1 MHDSINRRL
10 LLEGVEKRP
19 GSSAESII
27 IRIPW
32 FELRK
37 GEIVAIVGDN
47 GSGKSTLLNIIAM
60 LQQPDKVDRFLLYT
74 EDGKEIN
81 VLGLGSRQISFIRR
95 NLLAYILQGGGLL
108 EFLTIKQN
116 IALVQRLKGG
126 KLANPDEITRA
137 LGIDDVLGKKPGQL
151 SGGQRQKGAIARALI
166 QQPDI
171 ILADEPTSA
180 MDLRS
185 ARRLMDIFTQRT
197 KSSETSLALV
207 SHDLNLVKNYAD
219 RVYRFHLGGGDN
231 GRIVSTL
238 RSE

>member
-1 MHDSINRRL
+1 MSDSIARRL
-10 LLEGVEKRP
+10 LLETVEKKP
-19 GSSAESII
+19 GDSADSII
-27 IRIPW
+27 IRIPR

-47 GSGKSTLLNIIAM
+47 GCGKSTLLDMIAM
-60 LQQPDKVDRFLLYT
+60 LQQPDRADRFLLYT
-74 EDGKEIN
+74 DDGKETD
-81 VLGLGSRQISFIRR
+81 VLGLGSRQVGLIRR
-95 NLLAYILQGGGLL
+95 NLLAYILQSGGLL

-126 KLANPDEITRA
+126 RLVDSGEITRA

-180 MDLRS
+180 MDSQS

-197 KSSETSLALV
+197 KSSGTSLVLV
-207 SHDLNLVKNYAD
+207 SHDPNLVKNYAD
-219 RVYRFHLGGGDN
+219 RVYRFHLEEGDN
-231 GRIVSTL
+231 GSIVSTL
-238 RSE
+238 QSE